1 MSHGSPNSCG
11 VAILFKKGFDCTI
24 LSKFEDPLGSYLI
37 LKAEIKDKL
46 NVLINIYAPNNDK
59 DITNFLNNPRTILQ
73 NENLEDKENII
84 IAGKINC
91 PPNPA
96 LDKKKVVQCYRGN
109 QLLKPLI
116 VYETNLIWL
125 TFENLKSFFKKFH
138 EEQKLANDFI
148 PLRLLADFK

>member
-1 MSHGSPNSCG
+1 MSHGSPNLCG
-11 VAILFKKGFDCTI
+11 VALLFKKGFDCTI

-96 LDKKKVVQCYRGN
+96 LDKKKGGTMLPRKSVIETIDC
-109 QLLKPLI
+109 LLDDLDLVDIGRIKNPS
-116 VYETNLIWL
+116 
-125 TFENLKSFFKKFH
+125 LKVSRECKTR
-138 EEQKLANDFI
+138 Q
-148 PLRLLADFK
+148 

>member
-1 MSHGSPNSCG
+1 MHYVVKIRRP
-11 VAILFKKGFDCTI
+11 T
-24 LSKFEDPLGSYLI
+24 
-37 LKAEIKDKL
+37 EIKDKL
-46 NVLINIYAPNNDK
+46 NVLINIYAPKNDK
-59 DITNFLNNPRTILQ
+59 DITNFLNYPRTILQ
-73 NENLEDKENII
+73 NENLEEEENII

-125 TFENLKSFFKKFH
+125 TFEN
-138 EEQKLANDFI
+138 
-148 PLRLLADFK
+148 

>member
-1 MSHGSPNSCG
+1 MVS
-11 VAILFKKGFDCTI
+11 KTKGRPHRFCRKLIQRKTLKDNGNMNVEVLWLCHTEVQI
-24 LSKFEDPLGSYLI
+24 CAELPYFSKRVWLHYVVKIRRPT
-37 LKAEIKDKL
+37 EIKDKL
-46 NVLINIYAPNNDK
+46 NVLINIYAPKNDK
-59 DITNFLNNPRTILQ
+59 DITNFLNYPRTILQ
-73 NENLEDKENII
+73 NENLEEEENII

-125 TFENLKSFFKKFH
+125 TFEN
-138 EEQKLANDFI
+138 
-148 PLRLLADFK
+148 